1 MQPRMQCIAAYYGD
15 FDKVRAVV
23 TKENVNAL
31 YDGVTA
37 LWNACWPGSDDIVA
51 WLIKRGADVNQ
62 ASDWTPLYV
71 ASIYSYSRCIK
82 LLLDAGADAS
92 IPTGNGCIPLH
103 VAHESPTC
111 VSLLIRSYPDGVYV
125 MDEKGDTP
133 LHSAAARGTLEACL
147 LMLQA
152 GSIVDAKNNQ
162 GHTPLL
168 FAFVYDNR
176 PVAELLIDRGANWDL
191 EEAPTPKWVPSF
203 IARRNACRASCYA
216 MLELARRKSPVI
228 GGNRRDV
235 LRLIAALVWN
245 TRLDKTWKDKNYK
258 KKRV

>member
-1 MQPRMQCIAAYYGD
+1 MQQCIAAYYGD

-23 TKENVNAL
+23 TEENVNAL
-31 YDGVTA
+31 DDGVTA

-51 WLIKRGADVNQ
+51 WLIKHGADVNQ

-92 IPTGNGCIPLH
+92 IPTGTGCIPLH
-103 VAHESPTC
+103 VSTKSLKC
-111 VSLLIRSYPDGVYV
+111 VSLLLHSYPDGVYV

-152 GSIVDAKNNQ
+152 GSIVDAKNNE
-162 GHTPLL
+162 GHTPLC
-168 FAFVYDNR
+168 FAFLYDNR
-176 PVAELLIDRGANWDL
+176 PVAELLIDHGAYWNL
-191 EEAPTPKWVPSF
+191 EEAPEWVPSF
-203 IARRNACRASCYA
+203 VAQRNACRASCYA

-245 TRLDKTWKDKNYK
+245 TRLNEMWGKNMTK
-258 KKRV
+258 KEKL